1 MIVCHLHQLNSDKL
15 ITRDRPILAES
26 DIEKKSIRIG
36 LVRQSEKAFVTI
48 QHAANFVTDICMQ
61 IDRLCFRRFVTN
73 TCETQTFQQAGFVE
87 TERHKVSE
95 DDLGFYL
102 DAFTIHLQHVSLLLV
117 WNEDETR
124 IGITKKYRGS
134 ISSGS
139 RLFCE
144 ISVAAAVAI

>member
-15 ITRDRPILAES
+15 ITRDGPILAES
-26 DIEKKSIRIG
+26 DIEKKSIRFG

-48 QHAANFVTDICMQ
+48 QHAAHFVTDICMQ
-61 IDRLCFRRFVTN
+61 INGFCLCGFVTD

-95 DDLGFYL
+95 DDRAFYL

-117 WNEDETR
+117 WNQDEIH

-144 ISVAAAVAI
+144 ISDAAAVAI